1 MRKAITI
8 IAAVLLLGF
17 SVLPHDAMG
26 APAGS
31 VFQGAW
37 PYQAPPAGHY
47 NSFIPGYLIPFVN
60 PYNDLVEMPLAFYL
74 WQKNEY
80 IPVLAAQWKAEAGG
94 RAFTVS
100 LRPGVRWSDGSAFT
114 SADVASTFYIG
125 YLFGFL
131 AWRSIS
137 GIETPNDQTVVFR
150 FTTPASIALRTILR
164 VNIRPRSVYG
174 ALADRAKPYAE
185 QRMALTDEPVRTLT
199 DEVRRFRPRES
210 VATGPFRIDASSIT
224 EAQLTL
230 VKNPTS
236 FSANQV
242 QFDRIVLFNGET
254 PQITPLALSK
264 QIDYATHAFP
274 PATDRQFQELGVRV
288 LRAPVYSGPALFFN
302 HRISP
307 LNRKEVRQAI
317 AYAVNRDQSGT
328 VALGASG
335 RGVKVLT
342 GFSDNLADNWLTAD
356 VKSKL
361 NSYRYDPPRAAQ
373 ILTRAGFKK
382 GTDGVWVSDKGER
395 MEYELSVPPEF
406 ADWSAA
412 AEEVAAQLTRFGIR
426 TTVRGVP
433 NPQHILNVNEGRFQI
448 ALRTWGAGNP
458 HPFFAFSQDLFIHN
472 YVVNAVTRG
481 MDFSLRQKTDAMG
494 EVDLASMVDS
504 SGAGTNLARQKS
516 AVSRLALAFNELLPI
531 IPLFERYSNSPV
543 AEGLRVTGWPRD
555 DDPIY
560 KNHLGTDSF
569 VTIMIFNGT
578 LRPAGR

>member
-1 MRKAITI
+1 MRKAVTI
-8 IAAVLLLGF
+8 IAAVLLAGF
-17 SVLPHDAMG
+17 SILPSDATG
-26 APAGS
+26 APAGA

-37 PYQAPPAGHY
+37 PYQPPPAGHY
-47 NSFIPGYLIPFVN
+47 NSFIPAYLIPFVN

-80 IPVLAAQWKAEAGG
+80 IPALATQWKMDAGG
-94 RAFTVS
+94 RVLTVS

-114 SADVASTFYIG
+114 SGDVAATFHIG

-150 FTTPASIALRTILR
+150 FATPASIALRTILR
-164 VNIRPRSVYG
+164 VNIRPRSVYA
-174 ALADRAKPYAE
+174 ALADRAKPFAE
-185 QRMALTDEPVRTLT
+185 QRVALTDEAVRTLT
-199 DEVRRFRPRES
+199 DDVRRFRPRES
-210 VATGPFRIDASSIT
+210 VASGPFRIDASSIT

-230 VKNPTS
+230 VKYPAS
-236 FSANQV
+236 FAANQV

-254 PQITPLALSK
+254 PQITPLALAK

-274 PATDRQFQELGVRV
+274 PATDRQFQELGIRV

-317 AYAVNRDQSGT
+317 AYAINRDQTGT

-335 RGVKVLT
+335 RGVKMMT
-342 GFSDNLADNWLTAD
+342 GFSDNLGDNWLTAD

-361 NSYRYDPPRAAQ
+361 NPYRYDPARGAQ
-373 ILTRAGFKK
+373 ILTRIGFRK
-382 GTDGVWVSDKGER
+382 GTDGVWVSDQGER
-395 MEYELSVPPEF
+395 LEYELSVPPEF

-412 AEEVAAQLTRFGIR
+412 AEDVASQLNRFGIR
-426 TTVRGVP
+426 ITVRGVT
-433 NPQHILNVNEGRFQI
+433 NPQHVLNVNEGRFQM
-448 ALRTWGAGNP
+448 AFRSWGAGNP
-458 HPFFAFSQDLFIHN
+458 HPVFSFTQDLFNHN

-481 MDFSLRQKTDAMG
+481 MDFNLRQRTEAMG
-494 EVDLASMVDS
+494 NIDMASMVDS

-543 AEGLRVTGWPRD
+543 AEGVRVVGWPRD

-560 KNHLGTDSF
+560 KNHLGTDNF